1 MKEVSYFHSQ
11 QSISVAGQA
20 TEIRMTILAWEEVVR
35 QHNLP
40 NAKLEY
46 LCQQKPFWTMHLVY
60 SRCTDVHKAAH
71 SSRYF

>member
-46 LCQQKPFWTMHLVY
+46 LCQQKPFWTREYIRLN
-60 SRCTDVHKAAH
+60 
-71 SSRYF
+71 